1 MLGFDGTYLIEYKSL
16 EWMVYICTGIN
27 GIYLMD
33 YITWSKNIYIYIWVG
48 ISFGY
53 DWLTTNYKVNSL
65 MCIKT
70 DCCMLRTVV
79 CLSWNCRWS
88 VMSVD
93 FKSWL
98 LKVKLTS
105 VLMHMCRKGMFYR
118 VRVLLL
124 SYKVHGKLTVWEMSV
139 KYGKM
144 NFVKMWNTERKYAI
158 CEIQFSKGSRRRKQ
172 FLECF
177 WKDLFVV
184 YGFCGSTKSID
195 TKRSLQCSFSF
206 HFFHFY

>member
-1 MLGFDGTYLIEYKSL
+1 
-16 EWMVYICTGIN
+16 
-27 GIYLMD
+27 MD
-33 YITWSKNIYIYIWVG
+33 YITWSKNIYIWVG

-65 MCIKT
+65 MRIKT

-124 SYKVHGKLTVWEMSV
+124 SYEVHGKLKVWEMSV
-139 KYGKM
+139 KMEKWIF
-144 NFVKMWNTERKYAI
+144 NIIINKRLIIIVKILNLDVILNLKLAY
-158 CEIQFSKGSRRRKQ
+158 FSQLKINDWY
-172 FLECF
+172 FII
-177 WKDLFVV
+177 V
-184 YGFCGSTKSID
+184 
-195 TKRSLQCSFSF
+195 SFIF
-206 HFFHFY
+206 IINYFI